1 MINERGQ
8 ITTQAINSRYDSNYF
23 GWRQIFLL
31 TLLSILFCQCSD
43 NPSNNVSD
51 AHGTDGS
58 VSDTIVGSSS
68 LSDTIN
74 EAPIVIVYG
83 EEDTGVDTS
92 HEYVDLDLPSGIL
105 WAVYNVGATKP
116 EEYGDLF
123 AWGETSPKE
132 LYTKSTYKWYDEK
145 RQGLK
150 EKYCSEPMNY
160 MDELE
165 ENRYIILEPNDDAAT
180 TVWDST
186 WRMPRYEEIKELM
199 NGCYWKWTSNYNGTD
214 VAGNIG
220 TSKKNGK
227 TIFFPAAGLIDSS
240 SCKGRGHAGYYWS
253 KSLSGDFH
261 FDSTG
266 IGYDFYHQEYGKS
279 VRAVRYYNITK
290 VNTYIKTDV
299 QSYHNSAEKNI
310 RAIENAASTPIDH
323 ADFMSPDA
331 RLHDVRGD
339 VAAVIEYHVETNP
352 AYYRNLQEIEFK
364 DNSKYSVFDAQGD
377 FIKIYAFDSTG
388 KAVYLPLEF
397 KNMPDKTP
405 EYATLRNGRGELL
418 KYSYFDW
425 DFDFCP
431 SVCFFYARNGMLDS
445 MYYYGIVGGPTTFKY
460 DRDQNLISSYS
471 HVGGSSETYVKD
483 SSTYNIAKLDRYGN
497 WIKRYVCIHR
507 IDGEGDYSENKVIY
521 RVDYRK
527 IIYANDR

>member
-23 GWRQIFLL
+23 GGRQIFLL

-43 NPSNNVSD
+43 NPSNSVGD

-58 VSDTIVGSSS
+58 VSDTIVGTSS

-83 EEDTGVDTS
+83 EEESGVDAS

-123 AWGETSPKE
+123 AWGETSPKKI
-132 LYTKSTYKWYDEK
+132 YTTDTYKWYDEK
-145 RQGLK
+145 RQDMK
-150 EKYCSEPMNY
+150 EKYCPEPTNY
-160 MDELE
+160 MDQLE
-165 ENRYIILEPNDDAAT
+165 EKRYILLEPNDDAAT

-199 NGCYWKWTSNYNGTD
+199 NGCYWEWTSNYNGTD

-240 SCKGRGHAGYYWS
+240 FCKGRDQKGYYWS
-253 KSLSGDFH
+253 KSLSGDFY
-261 FDSTG
+261 FDSTL
-266 IGYDFYHQEYGKS
+266 INYDHYHQEFGKS
-279 VRAVRYYNITK
+279 VRAVRYNKSK

-310 RAIENAASTPIDH
+310 RAIENAECTPIDH

-331 RLHDVRGD
+331 RLHDVRGR

-352 AYYRNLQEIEFK
+352 AYYRNLHEIRFN
-364 DNSKYSVFDAQGD
+364 DNSKYCVFEDMED
-377 FIKIYAFDSTG
+377 FIKIYAFDSIG
-388 KAVYLPLEF
+388 NAVYLPLASE
-397 KNMPDKTP
+397 NTP
-405 EYATLRNGRGELL
+405 SEYIVLRNGKGELL
-418 KYSYFDW
+418 EYSHSYQDLDYDPNVYFSYDK
-425 DFDFCP
+425 
-431 SVCFFYARNGMLDS
+431 NGMLDS

-460 DRDQNLISSYS
+460 DKDQNLKSSYS
-471 HVGGSSETYVKD
+471 YVTGSSETSEKD
-483 SSTYNIAKLDRYGN
+483 FSTYSIVKKDRYGN

-507 IDGEGDYSENKVIY
+507 NIAEGADSKNKVIY

-527 IIYANDR
+527 IIYAND